1 MLFNLEQADKTMKEG
16 QKVTNV
22 EWLDGDYLEMVGMHN
37 QIVDDSGNLLPLLQM
52 QSLPIEGWF
61 KVSDTLDFTIRL
73 EDLKMRTYK
82 HLDYPQLLDRAILE
96 LKERRDELD
105 VISVNR
111 A

>member
-22 EWLDGDYLEMVGMHN
+22 EWLDGDYLEMVGLYN
-37 QIVDDSGNLLPLLQM
+37 QIVDDSGNLLPLVQIAR
-52 QSLPIEGWF
+52 LPKKGWF
-61 KVSDTLDFTIRL
+61 KVSDSYSFKIRL
-73 EDLKMRTYK
+73 KDLHMRTYK